1 MSVDAIYS
9 KRERRQWE
17 PEEKTWNDEALKLPW
32 EEITPPL
39 HSTTIFSL
47 KNIFFFS
54 HATPIQAEVL
64 KCLTNGGNSAIIE
77 APTGSGKTLAFL
89 IPLMERTIRMGE
101 KIAAETGR
109 PPLTRQILGI
119 IISPSRALAEQTY
132 VVGKRLAARFPFNV
146 QFALCDGVIESA
158 SSCYDHLKKCSRGV
172 GSYIVTTPNDLS
184 DFLSVMENR
193 EDHLDMEVLDE
204 LDEKTKMRYLARQKH
219 QFITNNSHE
228 KVHFYSSALHRFL
241 FIIDEA
247 DLVFQYDEM
256 KGILHH
262 FIDSWMFI
270 SSSEEKK
277 RKRNK
282 NDGDKLVMDFFFIG
296 ATVSVSTELE
306 TFVRKMCQHGSTTL
320 HKLQVKG
327 NDDFL
332 SELSNR
338 YVVCDS
344 NNFLAILVQLIN
356 GHAAKK
362 HFVFFNSARSLL
374 FVKQLFSRLAEGSRP
389 ILFVKNIFVMY
400 EGMSENARME
410 QYNKFLTHNANV
422 LREQQKL
429 KDKHHSE
436 SEGKNQ
442 FFASGLR
449 RSGKPK
455 SGYGAILLCTNIAA
469 FGLDV
474 RDVDYVYH
482 FEPPSSVKTYVHRIG
497 RVGRMG
503 MKGCSI
509 LLLPCCSA
517 ENNAEAPRERKTTS
531 NRFNTVTNT
540 KMSTAHLQKNLT
552 TLSDLP
558 EEQSLYMEELS
569 KTVLL
574 TEYILPPTAPISST
588 LRNIIQ
594 EDAKMLKLARSAAMS
609 MCQSS
614 EEESCWFYPRLA
626 VESLLINI

>member
-17 PEEKTWNDEALKLPW
+17 PDKKTWNDEALKLPW
-32 EEITPPL
+32 EDINPL
-39 HSTTIFSL
+39 LHNTTIFSL
-47 KNIFFFS
+47 KNVFFFS

-64 KCLTNGGNSAIIE
+64 KFLTIEGNSAVIE

-101 KIAAETGR
+101 RIVSETGR
-109 PPLTRQILGI
+109 PPLTRRILGI

-132 VVGKRLAARFPFNV
+132 VVGKRLAARFPFNI
-146 QFALCDGVIESA
+146 QFALCDGIIESA
-158 SSCYDHLKKCSRGV
+158 SSCYEHLKKCSRGV
-172 GSYIVTTPNDLS
+172 GSYLVTTPHDLN
-184 DFLSVMENR
+184 DFLILMESHNNVTP
-193 EDHLDMEVLDE
+193 EIDLDE
-204 LDEKTKMRYLARQKH
+204 LDENTKMRYLAKK
-219 QFITNNSHE
+219 E
-228 KVHFYSSALHRFL
+228 KIAKRDPEDDKIIFFSSSFHRFL

-247 DLVFQYDEM
+247 DLVFQYQEM
-256 KGILHH
+256 KDKLFG
-262 FIDSWMFI
+262 FINSWMDKM
-270 SSSEEKK
+270 SGPKK
-277 RKRNK
+277 RKRSNIEEK
-282 NDGDKLVMDFFFIG
+282 RLGMDFFFIG
-296 ATVSVSTELE
+296 ATVSVSTELA
-306 TFVRKMCQHGSTTL
+306 TFVETICQHGSTRL
-320 HKLQVKG
+320 HKLQIKC

-332 SELSNR
+332 GELSNR
-338 YVVCDS
+338 YVVCDA
-344 NNFLAILVQLIN
+344 NNFLALIIQLIN

-362 HFVFFNSARSLL
+362 HFVFFNNVRTLL
-374 FVKQLFSRLAEGSRP
+374 FIKHLFARLGEGSRP
-389 ILFVKNIFVMY
+389 ILFVRNVFVMY

-410 QYNKFLTHNANV
+410 QYNKFLTHNASV
-422 LREQQKL
+422 LREQQISKE
-429 KDKHHSE
+429 KNHSD

-442 FFASGLR
+442 FFTSGLK

-503 MKGCSI
+503 MKGSSI
-509 LLLPCCSA
+509 LLLPCCLTTEDSA
-517 ENNAEAPRERKTTS
+517 TPRERKTTS
-531 NRFNTVTNT
+531 NRFNTATNT
-540 KMSTAHLQKNLT
+540 KMSTAHLQKNIV

-558 EEQSLYMEELS
+558 EKQRAYMNELS
-569 KTVLL
+569 KTVPL

-594 EDAKMLKLARSAAMS
+594 EDPKLLKLAKSAAMS
-609 MCQSS
+609 MCQLSEDESS
-614 EEESCWFYPRLA
+614 WFYPRLA
-626 VESLLINI
+626 VESLLINS